1 MFLLLAVAAHGPWH
15 LSIKAVDSEDFSGAL
30 PSSVVIPYVTPI
42 RIKYLIDAS
51 FKEDHLS

>member
-15 LSIKAVDSEDFSGAL
+15 LSIKALDSEDFSGAL

-42 RIKYLIDAS
+42 RIKYLIEAS